1 VRIGIAA
8 DHAGFDL
15 KKSLS
20 ARLRAA
26 GYDVLDCGAF
36 LQPSALCG
44 SGAGASVCCNEV
56 AGVRAALVPDTF
68 SAPQPFG
75 SS

>member
-8 DHAGFDL
+8 DHGGFDL

-26 GYDVLDCGAF
+26 GYDVLDCGAHF
-36 LQPSALCG
+36 LQRRRIRLLQW
-44 SGAGASVCCNEV
+44 V
-56 AGVRAALVPDTF
+56 AGVRAALLTDNF
-68 SAPQPFG
+68 FARQPFG